1 MLHAIQLYGGRG
13 SNPLPVLLD
22 SMTDYLT
29 PTDELEAVNTILGVI
44 GESPVST
51 LENIEA
57 ADAAI
62 ALNVLREV
70 SRRVQK
76 KGWHWNT
83 ELDMTVTP
91 NGSDNIVLAT
101 NILRIDSTD
110 CAGFGPGDIIERGGR
125 LYNRKTSSYEFEQ
138 AFKVNAVVLLPFDE
152 IPEAARDYI
161 SIRAART
168 YQQRQLGSVTLNN
181 FSEKEEKDALVT
193 LEEAEADTAD
203 FNILTNNPA
212 SSRMYRYRRV

>member
-1 MLHAIQLYGGRG
+1 M
-13 SNPLPVLLD
+13 S
-22 SMTDYLT
+22 DYLT
-29 PTDELEAVNTILGVI
+29 PTTELEAVNTILAVI

-83 ELDMTVTP
+83 EIDMTVTP
-91 NGSDNIVLAT
+91 NGSDLIVLAT
-101 NILRIDSTD
+101 NILRIDSVTG
-110 CAGFGPGDIIERGGR
+110 CFAPGDIIERGGQ
-125 LYNRKTSSYEFEQ
+125 LYNRAESTYEFSE
-138 AFKVNAVVLLPFDE
+138 AFDVTAVVLLPFDE
-152 IPEAARDYI
+152 LPEAARDYI
-161 SIRAART
+161 TIRAART

-181 FSEKEEKDALVT
+181 FSEKEEKDALAT
-193 LEEAEADTAD
+193 LEDAEAETAD
-203 FNILTNNPA
+203 YNILTNNRA
-212 SSRMYRYRRV
+212 SAGMYRFRRTLR